1 MDVMVVKNSII
12 TETELPDTV
21 QVSLQP
27 GITVPPTETW
37 EIYSENAGL
46 ISLSSPFPVTFR
58 VICEV
63 EVPWIK

>member
-37 EIYSENAGL
+37 EI
-46 ISLSSPFPVTFR
+46 
-58 VICEV
+58 
-63 EVPWIK
+63 